1 MISKKNIKRHMK
13 TIHNT
18 EFLFTAVCCDREK
31 GLYMVKRSQHGGI
44 GFPVHVLKKINYI
57 DGVAVNCEVDSC
69 RDEMSIAARSGMKGR
84 ECQHLLLVNNA
95 LFPES
100 LQLDVEFLRNLGN
113 QQGKNV
119 LKANTIESCID
130 KQEEALANQA
140 QFVVEWDDTNHLHLS
155 IYDGT
160 FTRFL
165 VKSRLVVTYKKLENR
180 LDCRCRLTRVFCLH
194 KAIAL
199 WYLHQ
204 TNKLSS
210 DSVDLSTTSDKC
222 ESNSGESLVNDA
234 VLNYNLDKMIYPP
247 EEEDTIL
254 KMVDYM
260 KRFKKVPF
268 PLPNDAKAIK
278 KEKLLIVYKPKEND
292 CYRCGSNL
300 DGPHRISHRANIL
313 TMEGF
318 IEGVETFFKLCRNC
332 NLFYRYQEY
341 EDGVHNFD
349 DIFFLG
355 LDVCA
360 FLRESTVNH
369 VAIGTICNIL
379 QGLWKIKIDFQKVF
393 TAYAHF
399 EALSDRTYEFNCVKC
414 GHFPTILIA
423 DLNRKV
429 AFNCRVPDEALP
441 DENDESSDFVNCD
454 EFWSKIVTNSICTG
468 FPNRSLPSVKVT
480 PSLAFW
486 APYIG
491 QKTRVGYYV
500 VNSEHRKVH
509 RETGEPEIDCR
520 ELSQE
525 RLLEQMFE
533 AKMPEV
539 RRLARK
545 VGVSAKGSK
554 IDLINRMKEAIG
566 RNDEKFNKI
575 FKKMFGRSGG
585 WLTLA
590 CTHGVI
596 YAVKFLLRSESP
608 RDYIDM
614 IRSLKHKPNVFI
626 VDMAHMVASHGNRY
640 EEGFFSPYEGRVAEA
655 TPQNIENAL
664 EGNLQISFP
673 WLLNNPSSKNDLY
686 SHNGDC
692 HPISGSNVR
701 LALFDRFHE
710 KNTSCETEA
719 LRRITCVAELAG
731 QINSEVVEQ
740 IHGSFGKNIH
750 FMNQLSPTNH
760 IFLFRSIIDLRNE
773 ARNAEF
779 LKKIEEK
786 TKMVVNFDKY
796 GRAIFGHNYDL
807 YSDTDNHED
816 SWNFLKT
823 ASVCESPEPYIPQ
836 SYCDPDKDEINEI
849 NLANSELSL
858 DRLSPGVCAPKNF
871 ASCFV
876 GEQHGFFSEQRESFE
891 VETNKIVNPSESSG
905 QSSISFPLIGQA
917 IPNRAKSV
925 ANSLDESWLPYLSL
939 DKKDKKAIEDRK
951 PLTVATINAALSIL
965 KSECKEFAG
974 MHDMHLLPNCQ
985 GDGRKFIQILELR
998 LRQKNIHWG
1007 TISNVLSGE
1016 HDIVLYD
1023 SATRTNFDTE
1033 RRQVRYPVIIEDL
1046 ACRLRNLPLDKMGI
1060 IVADVDTVKR
1070 DCNTGV
1076 AAIFHAVCL
1085 SRKADPKKVHF
1096 NYSFLRKLLI
1106 KCLENGTF
1114 KINSFDGTPRS
1125 QYRKKDLYQINVPL
1139 YCHCKMPD
1147 MNLPMTK
1154 CSSCT
1159 KWFHD
1164 KCEEGDKQNPNW
1176 LCKGCFAEISLSPK
1190 RQSSSPRKRKFDE
1203 R

>member
-1 MISKKNIKRHMK
+1 MVVHNTHGECVGEIGKERVGEAKQENGSQVLFFSDSQLRLLVEDTVSFPADWYINSTPGGCFLDVLTKMRSGSEQILHDPKFVVLMVETNNMSRHCMLDRARRDFSALVENAKKLFSGCQVVAIFIAPRLDDVDVRRHLFNQAMEEECQKFNVPFYYIENCIDFTNRQVWSSRASIHLSEDIALPSLVEGLKKYLCTASQHVVEPAVKMVQKCPEWLWRELKHHNVRGKLQEKKEQETRPPTFPRPKIVKKKHKDQLQSLKSPTAAMALQKINKSRGQVVGNVLIPWKCSTNPYKPIDEILAEFDASFTSLNAPSEGRQENIKRRKKIGSSIGLTKQVNLRK
-13 TIHNT
+13 TFGGGGPAKRDGHICGVSTIICMCLAAYDFCSFISLKGTTEDENIGYRYLKNISHYSDFLRLTIAKWCMDGEIDVESLNT
-18 EFLFTAVCCDREK
+18 HRQTYPDTANVTSQQNRQNESPAVNVSEENENSIASPSIGSKQESWSFRLGKRSTSVCCDREK
-31 GLYMVKRSQHGGI
+31 GLYMVKRSQHGES
-44 GFPVHVLKKINYI
+44 INSI
-57 DGVAVNCEVDSC
+57 DGVAVDCEVDSC

-140 QFVVEWDDTNHLHLS
+140 
-155 IYDGT
+155 
-160 FTRFL
+160 
-165 VKSRLVVTYKKLENR
+165 
-180 LDCRCRLTRVFCLH
+180 
-194 KAIAL
+194 
-199 WYLHQ
+199 
-204 TNKLSS
+204 
-210 DSVDLSTTSDKC
+210 
-222 ESNSGESLVNDA
+222 
-234 VLNYNLDKMIYPP
+234 P
-247 EEEDTIL
+247 
-254 KMVDYM
+254 
-260 KRFKKVPF
+260 
-268 PLPNDAKAIK
+268 
-278 KEKLLIVYKPKEND
+278 
-292 CYRCGSNL
+292 
-300 DGPHRISHRANIL
+300 
-313 TMEGF
+313 
-318 IEGVETFFKLCRNC
+318 
-332 NLFYRYQEY
+332 
-341 EDGVHNFD
+341 
-349 DIFFLG
+349 
-355 LDVCA
+355 
-360 FLRESTVNH
+360 ESTVNH

-399 EALSDRTYEFNCVKC
+399 EALSERTYEFNCVKC

-509 RETGEPEIDCR
+509 RKTGEPEIDCR

-533 AKMPEV
+533 AKIPDV

-673 WLLNNPSSKNDLY
+673 WLLNNTSSKNDLY
-686 SHNGDC
+686 SHNGYC
-692 HPISGSNVR
+692 HPISGSIVR

-710 KNTSCETEA
+710 KNMSCETEA

-731 QINSEVVEQ
+731 QINSEVVE
-740 IHGSFGKNIH
+740 
-750 FMNQLSPTNH
+750 
-760 IFLFRSIIDLRNE
+760 
-773 ARNAEF
+773 
-779 LKKIEEK
+779 
-786 TKMVVNFDKY
+786 
-796 GRAIFGHNYDL
+796 
-807 YSDTDNHED
+807 
-816 SWNFLKT
+816 
-823 ASVCESPEPYIPQ
+823 
-836 SYCDPDKDEINEI
+836 
-849 NLANSELSL
+849 
-858 DRLSPGVCAPKNF
+858 
-871 ASCFV
+871 
-876 GEQHGFFSEQRESFE
+876 
-891 VETNKIVNPSESSG
+891 
-905 QSSISFPLIGQA
+905 
-917 IPNRAKSV
+917 
-925 ANSLDESWLPYLSL
+925 
-939 DKKDKKAIEDRK
+939 
-951 PLTVATINAALSIL
+951 
-965 KSECKEFAG
+965 
-974 MHDMHLLPNCQ
+974 
-985 GDGRKFIQILELR
+985 
-998 LRQKNIHWG
+998 
-1007 TISNVLSGE
+1007 
-1016 HDIVLYD
+1016 
-1023 SATRTNFDTE
+1023 
-1033 RRQVRYPVIIEDL
+1033 
-1046 ACRLRNLPLDKMGI
+1046 
-1060 IVADVDTVKR
+1060 
-1070 DCNTGV
+1070 
-1076 AAIFHAVCL
+1076 
-1085 SRKADPKKVHF
+1085 
-1096 NYSFLRKLLI
+1096 
-1106 KCLENGTF
+1106 
-1114 KINSFDGTPRS
+1114 
-1125 QYRKKDLYQINVPL
+1125 
-1139 YCHCKMPD
+1139 
-1147 MNLPMTK
+1147 
-1154 CSSCT
+1154 
-1159 KWFHD
+1159 
-1164 KCEEGDKQNPNW
+1164 
-1176 LCKGCFAEISLSPK
+1176 
-1190 RQSSSPRKRKFDE
+1190 
-1203 R
+1203 